1 MGFFDRLFP
10 KKHERESTVR
20 VNYIQPGRSKYTT
33 INTPE
38 RALENSVVYRA
49 VSILTDS
56 VASIPL
62 GIYRKTKEGYWEED
76 TQNPLYN
83 ILTRKSNSRLTIY
96 ELLEGIVMQM
106 VMYGNA
112 YLYIKRGTN
121 TDISELILLYPGT
134 VYHDVIRNT
143 FKVTDTYNNINGLF
157 SSSQIIRISHK
168 SLETVTGKPV
178 TDYSGKTLALAH
190 ACDSESLTTLN
201 NGGRLKGIITSD
213 SSLAGFS
220 AAVDSQVETIRD
232 NLQEEINSGKDIL
245 TLQSGSN
252 FIPISQTTRDLQ
264 ITDNKQFSLSDLARY
279 FGVSLSK
286 LQITFAG
293 NYAASLQEQISFY
306 QDTLNPIL
314 VKIEKALNSYLIP
327 DSIASKYKIEFNRT
341 TLSYYKEILGNYEKQ
356 MQLGI
361 ASVNDIR
368 KEFNRAPV
376 ENGDN
381 TVISTNLQYISNPK
395 VQAPE
400 INNNTNTDT
409 HEGNKNNS

>member
-1 MGFFDRLFP
+1 MGFFDKLFP
-10 KKHERESTVR
+10 KKHKREDSGVK
-20 VNYIQPGRSKYTT
+20 VNYIQSGYRPKYST
-33 INTPE
+33 INTQE

-76 TQNPLYN
+76 VQNPLYN

-112 YLYIKRGTN
+112 YVYIKRSGA
-121 TDISELILLYPGT
+121 DISELILLYPGT

-143 FKVTDTYNNINGLF
+143 YKVTDTYNGINGLF

-168 SLETVTGKPV
+168 SLETLTGKPV
-178 TDYSGKTLALAH
+178 TDYSGKTLALAY
-190 ACDSESLTTLN
+190 ACDNESITTLN

-213 SSLAGFS
+213 SSITGFS
-220 AAVDSQVETIRD
+220 AALDSQVETIRD

-252 FIPISQTTRDLQ
+252 FIPISQTTKDLQ
-264 ITDNKQFSLSDLARY
+264 ITENKQFSLSDLARY

-327 DSIASKYKIEFNRT
+327 DSIAAKYKIEFDRT

-361 ASVNDIR
+361 ATVNDIR
-368 KEFNRAPV
+368 KSFNRPFV

-381 TVISTNLQYISNPK
+381 PVISTNLQYISSPK
-395 VQAPE
+395 VEAPE
-400 INNNTNTDT
+400 LINNTNTDT
-409 HEGNKNNS
+409 NDGN

>member
-1 MGFFDRLFP
+1 MGFFDRLFFP
-10 KKHERESTVR
+10 FKKQTRENSVR
-20 VNYIQPGRSKYTT
+20 VNYVNSTGRSRYTT
-33 INTPE
+33 INTQE
-38 RALENSVVYRA
+38 KALENSVVYRA
-49 VSILTDS
+49 ISILTDS

-62 GIYRKTKEGYWEED
+62 GIYRKTKQGYWEED
-76 TQNPLYN
+76 IQNPLYN

-112 YLYIKRGTN
+112 YIYIKRDTS
-121 TDISELILLYPGT
+121 TDIKELILLYPGT
-134 VYHDVIRNT
+134 VYHDVIKNMYR
-143 FKVTDTYNNINGLF
+143 VTDTYNNINGLF
-157 SSSQIIRISHK
+157 NSTQIIRISHK
-168 SLETVTGKPV
+168 SLETITGKPV
-178 TDYSGKTLALAH
+178 TDFSGRTLALAH

-201 NGGRLKGIITSD
+201 NGGRFKGIITSD
-213 SSLAGFS
+213 SALNGFS
-220 AAVDSQVETIRD
+220 SAIDSQVETIRD
-232 NLQEEINSGKDIL
+232 NLQNEIDSGKDIL

-252 FIPISQTTRDLQ
+252 FIPISQTSRDLQ

-327 DSIASKYKIEFNRT
+327 DSIATKYKIEFDRT

-361 ASVNDIR
+361 SSVNDIR
-368 KEFNRAPV
+368 KSFNKAPV
-376 ENGDN
+376 ENGDK
-381 TVISTNLQYISNPK
+381 TVISTNLQYIDNPK
-395 VQAPE
+395 VEAPE

-409 HEGNKNNS
+409 K